1 MNNNEMI
8 AVKQLPIIEEQL
20 HQIKA
25 DVLAKTE
32 EALSLVCTEETVQT
46 IKKKRAEL
54 NKELAFWEDKRK
66 EVKTAVMSPYNK
78 FEAVYKECITDVFR
92 KADTELKDKINSV
105 ENELKE
111 QKRKEVTEYFEEYR
125 QSKNIDFVTFANSG
139 INVTLSASLK
149 GLKEQAKAFLDRI
162 SDDLNLIDSQEHKDE
177 ILYEYKNSL
186 NVSAAITT
194 VVNRFKAIEEAKA
207 REEERKRREEALKEA
222 AAKVEKVTEPLTPPV
237 VETVAPPIVEE
248 PVLTLRF
255 TVKATR
261 AKLKELKEFLERNG
275 YIYE

>member
-25 DVLAKTE
+25 DVLAKAE

-111 QKRKEVTEYFEEYR
+111 QKRKEVTEYFEEYC
-125 QSKNIDFVTFANSG
+125 QSKSIDFVTFANSG

-261 AKLKELKEFLERNG
+261 TKLKELKEFLERNG

>member
-8 AVKQLPIIEEQL
+8 AVKQL
-20 HQIKA
+20 QIKA

-54 NKELAFWEDKRK
+54 NKELTFWEDKRK

-125 QSKNIDFVTFANSG
+125 QSKSIDFVTFANSG

-261 AKLKELKEFLERNG
+261 TKLKELKEFLERNG